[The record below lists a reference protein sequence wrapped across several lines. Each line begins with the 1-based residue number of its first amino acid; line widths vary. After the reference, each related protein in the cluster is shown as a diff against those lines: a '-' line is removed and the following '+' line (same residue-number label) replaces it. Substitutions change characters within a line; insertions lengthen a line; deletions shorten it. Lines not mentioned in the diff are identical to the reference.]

1 MQRPFNSPLSP
12 FPDYPKGIAY
22 PAHRQRN
29 SGDNAG
35 VRRARPWASPRF
47 DQPMEE
53 HMKPILRKT
62 GIAFAGL
69 TLIVGVLAA
78 GTGLAIAGA
87 TKVTLSGAQEVP
99 PVQTSATGSGTITV
113 NDDKSVSGSVTTKG
127 VKGTMAHIHEGAP
140 GKNGGVAI
148 PLEKKSDN
156 EWAVPA
162 GAKLTDAQYKSYK
175 AGDLYV
181 NVHSDANK
189 GGEIRG
195 QLKP

>member
-1 MQRPFNSPLSP
+1 
-12 FPDYPKGIAY
+12 
-22 PAHRQRN
+22 
-29 SGDNAG
+29 
-35 VRRARPWASPRF
+35 
-47 DQPMEE
+47 
-53 HMKPILRKT
+53 MKPILRKT

-69 TLIVGVLAA
+69 TLIAGVLAA

-99 PVQTSATGSGTITV
+99 PVQTSAAGSGTITV
-113 NDDKSVSGSVTTKG
+113 NDDMSVSGSVTTTGIKG
-127 VKGTMAHIHEGAP
+127 VAAHIHEAAP
-140 GKNGGVAI
+140 GKNGGVAV

-181 NVHSDANK
+181 NVHSAAHK

>member
-1 MQRPFNSPLSP
+1 
-12 FPDYPKGIAY
+12 
-22 PAHRQRN
+22 
-29 SGDNAG
+29 
-35 VRRARPWASPRF
+35 
-47 DQPMEE
+47 
-53 HMKPILRKT
+53 MKPILRKS
-62 GIAFAGL
+62 GLAFAGI
-69 TLIVGVLAA
+69 TLIAGVLAA

-87 TKVTLSGAQEVP
+87 TQVTLSGSQEVP
-99 PVQTSATGSGTITV
+99 PVQTSAKGSGTITV
-113 NDDKSVSGSVTTKG
+113 NDDMSVSGSVTTTG
-127 VKGTMAHIHEGAP
+127 VKGTMAHIHEGPA

-189 GGEIRG
+189 GGEVRG

>member
-1 MQRPFNSPLSP
+1 
-12 FPDYPKGIAY
+12 
-22 PAHRQRN
+22 
-29 SGDNAG
+29 
-35 VRRARPWASPRF
+35 
-47 DQPMEE
+47 
-53 HMKPILRKT
+53 MKLIFKKT
-62 GIAFAGL
+62 GIACAGIA
-69 TLIVGVLAA
+69 LIAGVLAA
-78 GTGLAIAGA
+78 STGLAIAGA
-87 TKVTLSGAQEVP
+87 SKVMLSGAQEVP
-99 PVQTSATGSGTITV
+99 PVQTSAAGSGTITV
-113 NDDKSVSGSVTTKG
+113 NDDMSISGSVTTTG
-127 VKGTMAHIHEGAP
+127 VKGTMAHIHEAAP
-140 GKNGGVAI
+140 GKNGGVAV